1 MAVVA
6 GPWLP
11 WQPAD
16 AGTSPASSTAP
27 PGATGCG
34 VSSSV
39 RSPLGLLAQWW
50 SLLAR
55 LLGWGAGVS
64 AGVVDNSRCHPG
76 LLCGWQWAEKGCCNN
91 VLQTKALTRQ
101 LRIFLCSGGG
111 TPGPGAGRAGSS
123 QGSSPRRAGGRLL
136 PVSSRGL
143 HAGTSLVSPLFSQGH
158 RFCCL
163 RVHSYDLI

>member
-1 MAVVA
+1 MA

-34 VSSSV
+34 VSNSV

-64 AGVVDNSRCHPG
+64 AGVVDNSHCHPG

-91 VLQTKALTRQ
+91 VPQTKALTRQ
-101 LRIFLCSGGG
+101 LRIVLSSGGG
-111 TPGPGAGRAGSS
+111 TRGPGAGRRAPPKAPLLGEPAAVFSPCPHVAFMPAHPWCRPSS
-123 QGSSPRRAGGRLL
+123 HKDTDSVA
-136 PVSSRGL
+136 
-143 HAGTSLVSPLFSQGH
+143 
-158 RFCCL
+158 
-163 RVHSYDLI
+163 